1 MIRTL
6 MFVGLAIAGL
16 VVAGAI
22 HIQQNGN
29 MLEVTIDEKKLE
41 ATVEEVI
48 KDGKA
53 VISKT
58 ASAKGDGISR

>member
-1 MIRTL
+1 MIRML
-6 MFVGLAIAGL
+6 MFVGLAVVGL

-29 MLEVTIDEKKLE
+29 MLEVTVDEKKLE
-41 ATVEEVI
+41 ETVEEVI

-58 ASAKGDGISR
+58 ASAKVGGISR

>member
-1 MIRTL
+1 MIRML
-6 MFVGLAIAGL
+6 MFVGLAVVGL

-29 MLEVTIDEKKLE
+29 MLEVNVDEKKLE
-41 ATVEEVI
+41 ETVEEVI

-58 ASAKGDGISR
+58 ASAKGGGISR

>member
-6 MFVGLAIAGL
+6 MFAGLAVVGL
-16 VVAGAI
+16 VVAGVI

-58 ASAKGDGISR
+58 ASTKGDGISR